1 MEDKT
6 KVRYVIERYPYERSV
21 TCVEVDGKCFA
32 EEALLDSGLENRDL
46 LHIVEAIVQLIEDLG
61 QGRKSNV
68 WDKLQDDI
76 FELRLHISGN
86 RIFRLLFVQNEGI
99 RFLNGFIKKTQKTP
113 ALEIAKA
120 IEIKKHML

>member
-1 MEDKT
+1 M
-6 KVRYVIERYPYERSV
+6 
-21 TCVEVDGKCFA
+21 
-32 EEALLDSGLENRDL
+32 NRIGIL
-46 LHIVEAIVQLIEDLG
+46 
-61 QGRKSNV
+61 
-68 WDKLQDDI
+68 LQDDI